1 VSETKCVPDSF
12 PSSRSTD
19 GPRLKKHVAVRAVFV
34 GIAMAALPALAAG
47 DTIELTSG
55 RTYQGRVVE
64 QTPQMVTFKIIYSS
78 GASATTSFPRKI
90 VKSLV
95 VDGKEPVVN
104 KPVAPP
110 TPKPPAPAPKP
121 MPPTPKPPPPKP
133 APKPAGPSSATILAQ
148 IDRAGKT
155 NPDWWDSVQ
164 LTYPKTL
171 DLPGTNRVQGWKPQ
185 HNLGAHL
192 WSVIIPNPH
201 RWKQGI
207 KLLHHVQ
214 SYRKN
219 DPQRLREAY
228 AQLGKC
234 YHRFLGDWARA
245 AYWWGKAVDLG
256 ARDTGR
262 IDIHSVI
269 GLADCYRNLGSK
281 SLALATIRKYRLEG
295 YASTDTIKFYADMG
309 DLPKAMALAQSLART
324 YPDIGLVAA
333 GNLHRQAGRYKEA
346 IACFQ
351 KVVSMRSG
359 SRHFKRVQ
367 ERARESLHAIR
378 LYEALD
384 LSRVRDGVHTGTAIA
399 FRGPL
404 SVEVTVRGGRIESVR
419 VSKHKEDV
427 FFTALTAVPAQIV
440 ATQGLKDID
449 AISGATVTSEAIVNA
464 AGKAL
469 AGAMK

>member
-1 VSETKCVPDSF
+1 
-12 PSSRSTD
+12 
-19 GPRLKKHVAVRAVFV
+19 
-34 GIAMAALPALAAG
+34 M
-47 DTIELTSG
+47 
-55 RTYQGRVVE
+55 E
-64 QTPQMVTFKIIYSS
+64 QTPQMVTFKIVYSS

-95 VDGKEPVVN
+95 VDGKEPVIA
-104 KPVAPP
+104 KPVTPPP

-121 MPPTPKPPPPKP
+121 DPPPPTPVPQP
-133 APKPAGPSSATILAQ
+133 APTPSAEPTSAAILTQ
-148 IDRAGKT
+148 IDRGGKT

-171 DLPGTNRVQGWKPQ
+171 DLPGTNRVKGWKPQ

-214 SYRKN
+214 GVRKN
-219 DPQRLREAY
+219 DTDRLREAY
-228 AQLGKC
+228 GQLGKC

-245 AYWWGKAVDLG
+245 AYWWTKAVELNTRDLQ
-256 ARDTGR
+256 A
-262 IDIHSVI
+262 VI
-269 GLADCYRNLGSK
+269 GLADCYRRLGSK
-281 SLALATIRKYRLEG
+281 SLALATMRKYRLDR

-309 DLPKAMALAQSLART
+309 DPAKAMALAQSLMRT
-324 YPDIGLVAA
+324 YPDMGLLMA
-333 GNLHRQAGRYKEA
+333 GNLQRQAGRYDEA
-346 IACFQ
+346 IVCFQ

-367 ERARESLHAIR
+367 ERARENLHAVR

-384 LSRVRDGVHTGTAIA
+384 LSRVRDGAHTASATAY
-399 FRGPL
+399 RGPL
-404 SVEVTVRGGRIESVR
+404 FVEVKVRAGRIESVR
-419 VSKHKEDV
+419 VTKHKEDV
-427 FFTALTAVPAQIV
+427 FFTSLTDVPAQIV

-449 AISGATVTSEAIVNA
+449 AVSGATVTSEAVVNA
-464 AGKAL
+464 AAKAL